1 MFDSVKN
8 ALALLDTRSKRILL
22 VLVLIQVFI
31 ASLDLL
37 GVLLF
42 GVVAALSAS
51 AIAGQQSATLSQV
64 LELIGWT
71 DVDETY
77 LAIALAAVA
86 GLIFLFKSVL
96 SFLLIRRS
104 LRFLANRQAMVSS
117 RLAER
122 LLSRPLLEVQRNSS
136 QHNAYALTAGANAAT
151 IGILGSGV
159 VIIAEVALLVVMSVG
174 LFFIDPLVAAFTIVF
189 FGALAVVLNRAL
201 GNWAKRLGRQ
211 LSAAEIASIASM
223 QEALRT
229 YRETSVSGRR
239 TLFVERFQS
248 LRWRAARYQADSQI
262 MSQVSKY
269 VFEVGLI
276 LGGAALAIS
285 QVMTREVVAAVA
297 VIAVFL
303 TAASRV
309 MPSLLRLQQASLGI
323 RQSGGIATRTF
334 EMRTE
339 LEDGSEDF
347 EIDPEVRDRVLK
359 SLAGDYAGFAPS
371 MAMQDVTLSYP
382 GADRPAVSRASL
394 SVNPGE
400 SLALVGPTGAGKS
413 TIADLVLGVVQPDSG
428 SVQVSGHDPV
438 DAVTTWPGAMAYV
451 PQEVAVV
458 NGSIRENVAL
468 GLPEDV
474 IDDDLVWEALERAHL
489 ADILRQDREGL
500 GTLVGEHGVQISGG
514 QRQRLGI
521 ARALYTRPRLVVL
534 DEATSALDAETE
546 KSISDALEE
555 LEGDVTLVIVAHRLA
570 TIRHCTQVAYIEAGE
585 IKALG
590 SFDEVREA
598 QPNFDRQAQL
608 LGL

>member
-86 GLIFLFKSVL
+86 GLIFILKSVL

-151 IGILGSGV
+151 IGILGNGV

-323 RQSGGIATRTF
+323 RQSGGIAARTF

-371 MAMQDVTLSYP
+371 MSMQDVTLSYP

-428 SVQVSGHDPV
+428 SVQVSGRDPV